1 MVKKKTNKKA
11 PRVKVAKA
19 KSEVT
24 ALGKALR
31 MLGGYGGGLAGGML
45 GQPALGAQAGTGLGA
60 ALSRWLGQGDYA
72 LRSNSLVSSLRS
84 DGTIPVMHRNDQ
96 TIVVRHKEYVG
107 ELRGKQ
113 LFTTQFR
120 YPLNPGVSTTFP
132 WLHTVA
138 SQYSE
143 YRIRGMVFHYVPTS
157 GMSVASTN
165 TALGSV
171 MFQTSYRATED
182 PPTSKLEM
190 MNEYWATEGRP
201 CDEICHPIECDPKEN
216 PFNVQYVRTVPL
228 SASENIL
235 MYDLGVTTVAVTGQ
249 QADNNVLG
257 DIWCSYEVELKKPK
271 VSGINTEGTRSVRI
285 SATANLNTTTPL
297 GSPQTVNS
305 SIEGVVVTGTS
316 VSFPANSGGEYLL
329 SWFTGGFT
337 SASGF
342 SVAYTGGA
350 SAISSLGLATGA
362 SSAVQTQVF
371 RLDPQASSST
381 LTFSVA
387 ALVGATATV
396 VRITEYNSTFE

>member
-1 MVKKKTNKKA
+1 MVKKKSQKKM

-31 MLGGYGGGLAGGML
+31 VLGGYGGGLAGGLL
-45 GQPALGAQAGTGLGA
+45 GQSALGAQAGTGLGA

-72 LRSNSLVSSLRS
+72 LRSNSLVSSLRA
-84 DGTIPVMHRNDQ
+84 DGTIPAMHRNDQ

-107 ELRGKQ
+107 ELRGRQ

-120 YPLNPGVSTTFP
+120 YPLNPGVATTFP

-157 GMSVASTN
+157 GMSVASSN

-182 PPTSKLEM
+182 APTSKLEM

-216 PFNVQYVRTVPL
+216 PFNVQYVRSTPL
-228 SASENIL
+228 SPSENIL

-249 QADNNVLG
+249 QADGNVLG

-271 VSGINTEGTRSVRI
+271 VSGINTEGSRSVRVLSTSGI
-285 SATANLNTTTPL
+285 STAAPL
-297 GSPQTVNS
+297 GTSQTTNS
-305 SIEGVVVTGTS
+305 SIDGVTFTGNSVT
-316 VSFPANSGGEYLL
+316 FPANSGGEYLL
-329 SWFTGGFT
+329 SWFTNGFS
-337 SASGF
+337 SAGGF
-342 SVAYTGGA
+342 SVAYSGGA
-350 SAISSLGLATGA
+350 TAISTLGLATGS

-371 RLDPQASSST
+371 RLDPQSVSST
-381 LTFSVA
+381 LTFSA
-387 ALVGATATV
+387 STLTGATGV
-396 VRITEYNSTFE
+396 VLRITEYNSTFE